1 MTEDILDLFNKYQ
14 EELKKDVNI
23 DELNMKESALT
34 IATIK
39 HKWAGRL
46 MRHKMDLSRT
56 ERARDKAIAN
66 IINQLQK
73 DSLVSLSIPALRKQ
87 AESHEIIQNTD
98 QTIDNLKLIIEYLEK
113 VEKIVTSLT
122 WDMKNIIDIV
132 KAETL

>member
-1 MTEDILDLFNKYQ
+1 
-14 EELKKDVNI
+14 
-23 DELNMKESALT
+23 
-34 IATIK
+34 
-39 HKWAGRL
+39 
-46 MRHKMDLSRT
+46 MRHKLDLNRT
-56 ERARDKAIAN
+56 ERARDKAITN
-66 IINQLQK
+66 IINQLKK